1 MFFYIRVTC
10 KEKLFSG
17 NFGSYNCFHSFVSVL
32 KIRVEL
38 ELREYIISESDKLFC
53 QYGFKSVTMDD
64 IDRHLGMS
72 KKTIYTHFSDKNEIV
87 NIVIDSKLNC
97 QKCLIKGSIDTA
109 ENAVHEVFF
118 AVTNMKELLSNM
130 NPTLFY
136 DLQKYH
142 PQAWLYFKDFRENHL
157 YATIYDNLLRGIQE
171 GYYRGDIKPDI
182 LTQMRL
188 EQIDLIFSGNS
199 AYTSG
204 KYGIARVMTEL
215 TEHFLYGI
223 CTLKGHKLIN
233 KYKEIIEE
241 E

>member
-1 MFFYIRVTC
+1 M
-10 KEKLFSG
+10 E
-17 NFGSYNCFHSFVSVL
+17 L
-32 KIRVEL
+32 K
-38 ELREYIISESDKLFC
+38 EYIITESDKLFC
-53 QYGFKSVTMDD
+53 QFGFKRVTIDD
-64 IDRHLGMS
+64 IARHLGMS

-87 NIVIDSKLNC
+87 NIVIEIKLNS
-97 QKCLIKGSIDTA
+97 QKCLIRANVDTA

-142 PQAWLYFKDFRENHL
+142 PQAWIYFKEFREKHL
-157 YATIYDNLLRGIQE
+157 YSTIYDNLIRGMKE
-171 GYYRGDIKPDI
+171 GYYREDIKPDI

-188 EQIDLIFSGNS
+188 EQIDLIFNS
-199 AYTSG
+199 SSDYTNG
-204 KYGIARVMTEL
+204 KYGIAQVMAEL

>member
-1 MFFYIRVTC
+1 MEV
-10 KEKLFSG
+10 
-17 NFGSYNCFHSFVSVL
+17 
-32 KIRVEL
+32 
-38 ELREYIISESDKLFC
+38 REYIISASDNLFC
-53 QYGFKSVTMDD
+53 QYGLKSVTMDD
-64 IDRHLGMS
+64 IAKHLGMS
-72 KKTIYTHFSDKNEIV
+72 KKTIYTHFSDKDELV
-87 NIVIDSKLNC
+87 NIVIDIKLNC
-97 QKCLIKGSIDTA
+97 QKCLLKENVESA

-118 AVTNMKELLSNM
+118 AVTNMKEVLSNI
-130 NPTLFY
+130 NPTFFY

-142 PQAWLYFKDFRENHL
+142 PKAWLYFKEFREKHL
-157 YATIYDNLLRGIQE
+157 YSTIHENLLRGIRE
-171 GYYRGDIKPDI
+171 GYFREHIKPDI

-204 KYGIARVMTEL
+204 KYGIVQVMSEL

>member
-1 MFFYIRVTC
+1 MDV
-10 KEKLFSG
+10 K
-17 NFGSYNCFHSFVSVL
+17 
-32 KIRVEL
+32 
-38 ELREYIISESDKLFC
+38 EYIIAESDKLFC

-64 IDRHLGMS
+64 IAKQLGMS
-72 KKTIYTHFSDKNEIV
+72 KKTIYSHFSDKNEIV
-87 NIVIDSKLNC
+87 NIVIEIKLNS
-97 QKCLIKGSIDTA
+97 QKCLIRDTIECA

-118 AVTNMKELLSNM
+118 AVTNMKEQLSNM

-142 PQAWLYFKDFRENHL
+142 PKAWIYFKDFREKHL
-157 YATIYDNLLRGIQE
+157 FTTIHENLIRGINE
-171 GYYRGDIKPDI
+171 GYYRDDIKTDI

-188 EQIDLIFSGNS
+188 EQIDLIFSNS
-199 AYTSG
+199 SGYTNG
-204 KYGIARVMTEL
+204 KYGLAQVMAEL

>member
-1 MFFYIRVTC
+1 MDV
-10 KEKLFSG
+10 K
-17 NFGSYNCFHSFVSVL
+17 
-32 KIRVEL
+32 
-38 ELREYIISESDKLFC
+38 EYIIAESDKLFC

-64 IDRHLGMS
+64 IARHLGMS
-72 KKTIYTHFSDKNEIV
+72 KKTIYTHFSDKNNIV
-87 NIVIDSKLNC
+87 NIVIEIKLNS
-97 QKCLIKGSIDTA
+97 QKCLIRANVVAA

-142 PQAWLYFKDFRENHL
+142 PQAWLYFKDFREKHL
-157 YATIYDNLLRGIQE
+157 YTTIFENLLRGIKE
-171 GYYRGDIKPDI
+171 GYYREDIKSDI

-188 EQIDLIFSGNS
+188 QQMDLIFNNS
-199 AYTSG
+199 SDYTNG
-204 KYGIARVMTEL
+204 MYGIVQVMTEL

>member
-1 MFFYIRVTC
+1 MDV
-10 KEKLFSG
+10 K
-17 NFGSYNCFHSFVSVL
+17 
-32 KIRVEL
+32 
-38 ELREYIISESDKLFC
+38 EYIISESDKLFC

-64 IDRHLGMS
+64 IARHLGMS

-87 NIVIDSKLNC
+87 NIVIENKINS
-97 QKCLIKGSIDTA
+97 QKCLIIQNKEAA

-142 PQAWLYFKDFRENHL
+142 PKAWLHFEDFREKNL
-157 YATIYDNLLRGIQE
+157 FNTIYDNLIRGISE
-171 GYYRGDIKPDI
+171 GYYRKDIKPDI

-188 EQIDLIFSGNS
+188 KQIDLIFFGVDYKNE
-199 AYTSG
+199 
-204 KYGIARVMTEL
+204 KYGIAQVMAEL
-215 TEHFLYGI
+215 TYHFLYGI
-223 CTLKGHKLIN
+223 CTLRGHKLIN
-233 KYKEIIEE
+233 KYKEIEE

>member
-1 MFFYIRVTC
+1 LDV
-10 KEKLFSG
+10 K
-17 NFGSYNCFHSFVSVL
+17 
-32 KIRVEL
+32 
-38 ELREYIISESDKLFC
+38 EYIIAESDKLFC

-64 IDRHLGMS
+64 IAKQLGMS
-72 KKTIYTHFSDKNEIV
+72 KKTIYSHFSDKNEIV
-87 NIVIDSKLNC
+87 NIVIEIKLNS
-97 QKCLIKGSIDTA
+97 QKCLIRDTIECA

-118 AVTNMKELLSNM
+118 AVTNMKEQLSNM

-142 PQAWLYFKDFRENHL
+142 PKAWIYFKDFREKHL
-157 YATIYDNLLRGIQE
+157 FTTIHENLIRGINE
-171 GYYRGDIKPDI
+171 GYYRDDIKTDI

-188 EQIDLIFSGNS
+188 EQIDLIFSNS
-199 AYTSG
+199 SGYTNG
-204 KYGIARVMTEL
+204 KYGLAQVMAEL

>member
-1 MFFYIRVTC
+1 MEV
-10 KEKLFSG
+10 K
-17 NFGSYNCFHSFVSVL
+17 
-32 KIRVEL
+32 
-38 ELREYIISESDKLFC
+38 EYIIDESDKLFC
-53 QYGFKSVTMDD
+53 QFGFKSVTMDD
-64 IDRHLGMS
+64 IARHLGMS

-87 NIVIDSKLNC
+87 NIVIESKLNS
-97 QKCLIKGSIDTA
+97 QICLIGEHREAA

-130 NPTLFY
+130 NPTLFH

-142 PQAWLYFKDFRENHL
+142 PQAWLYFKNFREKNL
-157 YATIYDNLLRGIQE
+157 YITIHDNLIRGIEE
-171 GYYRGDIKPDI
+171 GLYRKDIKPGI

-188 EQIDLIFSGNS
+188 EQIDLIFSNS
-199 AYTSG
+199 SEYTNG
-204 KYGIARVMTEL
+204 KYGIAQVMAEL